1 MSPDQ
6 RPEANQVGPPSG
18 VSEEGAPTIELFSS
32 DDACAG
38 SAAAF
43 VCRAIA
49 MHAGTYAPGIHEYIF
64 TPLIDRRFGADV
76 DGVFRWFLAHGA
88 DLHRLGYK
96 LRARR
101 IAFQT
106 PAITEWIRKGDGYR
120 GAVLGTDG
128 AMFHE
133 PFDSRAN
140 HAVGVTITGAGVPK
154 PDGQTKDKKSNGLLI
169 ADPWPGVAHHRH
181 ADGKLEA
188 AHRGRKYASLI
199 IFWTGYS

>member
-1 MSPDQ
+1 M
-6 RPEANQVGPPSG
+6 
-18 VSEEGAPTIELFSS
+18 SEEGAPTIELFSS

-49 MHAGTYAPGIHEYIF
+49 LHAGAYAPGIHEFVF

-76 DGVFRWFLAHGA
+76 DGVLRWFLVHGN
-88 DLHRLGYK
+88 DLYHLGYK

-101 IAFQT
+101 IAFET
-106 PAITEWIRKGDGYR
+106 PAIIEWISKGDGYR

-128 AMFHE
+128 AMFHA

-140 HAVGVTITGAGVPK
+140 HAVGVTVSGPGVP
-154 PDGQTKDKKSNGLLI
+154 PPADKTNGANGLVL
-169 ADPWPGVAHHRH
+169 ADPWPGVTHHRH

-199 IFWTGYS
+199 IFWAGYS

>member
-1 MSPDQ
+1 
-6 RPEANQVGPPSG
+6 

-32 DDACAG
+32 EDSCAG

-49 MHAGTYAPGIHEYIF
+49 LHAGAYAPGIHEFIF
-64 TPLIDRRFGADV
+64 TPLIDRRFGRDV
-76 DGVFRWFLAHGA
+76 DAVFRWFLAHST
-88 DLHRLGYK
+88 DLFRLGYK

-106 PAITEWIRKGDGYR
+106 PAITEWISNGDGYR

-128 AMFHE
+128 AMFHQ
-133 PFDSRAN
+133 PFDSRVN
-140 HAVGVTITGAGVPK
+140 HAVGITVGGPGVPA
-154 PDGQTKDKKSNGLLI
+154 PNGEKSETANGLLVS
-169 ADPWPGVAHHRH
+169 DPWPGVDHHRH
-181 ADGKLEA
+181 ADGTLEA

-199 IFWTGYS
+199 IFWAGYS